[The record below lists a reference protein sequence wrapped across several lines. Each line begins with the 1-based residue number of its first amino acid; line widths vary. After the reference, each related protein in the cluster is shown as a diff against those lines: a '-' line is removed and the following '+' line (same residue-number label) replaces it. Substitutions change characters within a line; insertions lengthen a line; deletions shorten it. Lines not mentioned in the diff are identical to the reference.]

1 MISRTPG
8 RPRSISVDSARR
20 PAERPSVLLSGD
32 AVASSHDAQGA
43 CLFHQAHLEQGRFL
57 LAKPGGRRVGDRAC
71 RRATRSVSTIAYVAA
86 RSIGSACGKH
96 PGGSGERQGRSLQR
110 PNGSV
115 EHRGSHRPF
124 QTRGRE
130 AAPPAVRVPLGAL
143 GTLPGSDG
151 ASARRA
157 RSGGDR
163 RRVNRYSH
171 TGRSPDCS
179 NSFRK
184 SAGNGQARSY
194 WSY

>member
-1 MISRTPG
+1 MTARGRACSPSTPG
-8 RPRSISVDSARR
+8 TGLL
-20 PAERPSVLLSGD
+20 PAAE
-32 AVASSHDAQGA
+32 
-43 CLFHQAHLEQGRFL
+43 
-57 LAKPGGRRVGDRAC
+57 PGGRCVGDRTC
-71 RRATRSVSTIAYVAA
+71 RRATRSVSAIAYAAA
-86 RSIGSACGKH
+86 RSIGSDCGKR

-110 PNGSV
+110 PSGFV
-115 EHRGSHRPF
+115 EHRGSDQPP
-124 QTRGRE
+124 QARGRQ
-130 AAPPAVRVPLGAL
+130 AAPPAVQVPLGAQ
-143 GTLPGSDG
+143 GTPPGSDG

-157 RSGGDR
+157 GSGGDR